1 MKGLF
6 ITFEGP
12 DGAGKSTQVNRLV
25 DYIMRQG
32 FPLLAT
38 REPGGTP
45 IGQRIREILLDPSND
60 EMVDQTE
67 VLLYA
72 SSRAQLIHEQIIPAL
87 HEGKIVI
94 CDRYI
99 DASIAY
105 QGYGLG
111 FNIETVRS
119 INHFASS
126 GLSPHRTYLLDI
138 SPEEGNR
145 RLQNR
150 VQKQNQTM
158 DRIEQKELL
167 YHKRVHD
174 GFKKIA
180 EQNQERIIR
189 IDATSSPDDIAEM
202 IKKDFISFIQGIY
215 KIK

>member
-32 FPLLAT
+32 FPLLVT

-72 SSRAQLIHEQIIPAL
+72 SSRAQLIHEQIMPAL
-87 HEGKIVI
+87 NEGKIVI

-111 FNIETVRS
+111 FDIETVRS

-145 RLQNR
+145 RLQSR

-167 YHKRVHD
+167 YHKRVHE

-189 IDATSSPDDIAEM
+189 VDAMSSPDDIAEM
-202 IKKDFISFIQGIY
+202 IEKDFISFIQGIY
-215 KIK
+215 TK